1 MALTHTITFTV
12 NGEANT
18 LTVPSRQNLADLL
31 RETLGLTGTKLGC
44 EHGVCGTC
52 TVLMDGL
59 PVRSCIMLAAQVD
72 GHEITTVEGLGDGTG
87 GLGVLQQA
95 FCDAH
100 GLQCG
105 YCTSGMLMCAQALL
119 QQNPSPDDDEID
131 EAIGG
136 NICRCTGYE
145 PIRKAIALAATRMAD
160 EPSSVA
166 ASATTVMGA

>member
-12 NGEANT
+12 NGEAST

-52 TVLMDGL
+52 TVLLDGQ

-72 GHEITTVEGLGDGTG
+72 GHAITTVEGLSDSDG

-105 YCTSGMLMCAQALL
+105 YCTSGMLMCAHALL
-119 QQNPSPDDDEID
+119 QQNPSPDVDEID

-145 PIRKAIALAATRMAD
+145 PIRKAIALAATRMGE
-160 EPSSVA
+160 EPSA
-166 ASATTVMGA
+166 AAAPVTSATGA

>member
-1 MALTHTITFTV
+1 MALTHTITFRV
-12 NGEANT
+12 NGEEST
-18 LTVPSRQNLADLL
+18 LTVPSRQNVADLL

-59 PVRSCIMLAAQVD
+59 PVRSCIMLAAQLD
-72 GHEITTVEGLGDGTG
+72 GHEITTVEGLGDGSG

-105 YCTSGMLMCAQALL
+105 YCTSGMLMCAHALL
-119 QQNPSPDDDEID
+119 QQNPSPDADEID

-136 NICRCTGYE
+136 NICRCTGYRSIVE
-145 PIRKAIALAATRMAD
+145 AVQD
-160 EPSSVA
+160 A
-166 ASATTVMGA
+166 ASEQSGRRQHDER

>member
-1 MALTHTITFTV
+1 MALTHTISFTV
-12 NGEANT
+12 NGEAST
-18 LTVPSRQNLADLL
+18 LAVPARQNVADLL

-52 TVLMDGL
+52 TVLLDGA

-72 GHEITTVEGLGDGTG
+72 GHDITTVEGLSDSSGN
-87 GLGVLQQA
+87 LSVLQQA

-119 QQNPSPDDDEID
+119 KQNPSPDDEDID

-145 PIRKAIALAATRMAD
+145 PIRQAITLAAERLAD
-160 EPSSVA
+160 DRSA
-166 ASATTVMGA
+166 ASAAATAAIGA